1 MIYFTGDIHG
11 TPKRV
16 INFADKMQLTSKD
29 TIVILGDVGANYFQ
43 DFRDDMTKIKLNDI
57 GVTILCIHGNH
68 EVRPANITSYSLEDW
83 NGGKVWSEEKYP
95 NLLFAKDGEIYTL
108 EGMRYLTVGGAYS
121 VDKFYRLAMNRG
133 WWADEQPCDEIRHY
147 VEKQITMY
155 EIDAVL
161 SHTCP
166 LKFEPIEAFLPGIDQ
181 SRVDKSTEIWL
192 DGIEERTPYK
202 AWLCGHWHID
212 KSINN
217 FHFLFNSWKSAAD
230 IFEESE

>member
-11 TPKRV
+11 EPKRV
-16 INFADKMQLTSKD
+16 IKFAEKMQLTSED

-43 DFRDDMTKIKLNDI
+43 DFRDEITKKKLNDI

-68 EVRPANITSYSLEDW
+68 EVRPANISTYTLKEW
-83 NGGKVWSEEKYP
+83 EGGKIWFEDKYP

-108 EGMRYLTVGGAYS
+108 EDMRYLVVGGAYS
-121 VDKFYRLAMNRG
+121 VDKYYRLAMNRG
-133 WWADEQPCDEIRHY
+133 WWADEQPSDEIKHF
-147 VEKQITMY
+147 VDMQIAMN
-155 EIDAVL
+155 EIDVVL

-181 SRVDKSTEIWL
+181 SSVDKNTEIWL
-192 DGIEERTPYK
+192 DSIEEKTTYK

-212 KSINN
+212 KSVNN

-230 IFEESE
+230 LFAESE